1 MLINML
7 KKWKGYRHRFV
18 PWIALNLKNRSKRIV
33 EAGQEDKIVCDDVL
47 LSVLLH
53 LLPNL
58 LSTANTSLSPATV
71 AARNMKV
78 AESVLGFC
86 VRRATSKVPGAGVG
100 VTVARGSVERGSL
113 VALYPGTLYHPHEP
127 ILLPSIG
134 NAFVLR
140 CVDGIHVD
148 GSDRRIS
155 KMIYKSCVRRDS
167 VWPHQA
173 GDLTWLTE
181 HSAMPL
187 SIGQYVNN
195 HSPGAATAVRFATE
209 ASESPKATKASVQ
222 REVECLSVQECWQPC
237 STLLLPPVVCW
248 AAPRQVQILR
258 RSTLHFRKR
267 SSRTKRTG

>member
-195 HSPGAATAVRFATE
+195 HSPGFPANVAYQELNVPLSRVLPEHRCFLPNVWYSSSCQHDHLRLVALVSTAHIEEGDELF
-209 ASESPKATKASVQ
+209 
-222 REVECLSVQECWQPC
+222 
-237 STLLLPPVVCW
+237 STYYTL
-248 AAPRQVQILR
+248 IL
-258 RSTLHFRKR
+258 
-267 SSRTKRTG
+267 